1 MCHST
6 LTLRA
11 LLVCGACGCVS
22 LAAATEAAPQPAE
35 TAELTWHTDY
45 AEATQR
51 AKLQQKMLFIFFHD
65 KEPSRTRDLFETK
78 SLVDENIHQRLGRFV
93 LAKLPLDAAIPIN
106 GKMTRLLDHGAFA
119 EMQKRQGVAVV
130 DYANKQRDLYGY
142 VVSTFPFPQ
151 GRYYSPRTLSV
162 ILDLPQGTLTQR
174 TMIYAVRMHP
184 ESPRST
190 RGRFLPI
197 LAREAQSHS
206 THQARIRLQGHHN
219 WDGRFH
225 RINRWI
231 PGGLLA
237 QEVVAESWPNEGLL
251 EACIDCVASWR
262 QSPGHWSAVR
272 SDQPVYGYDIK
283 RGSNGIW
290 YATGIFGNRN

>member
-6 LTLRA
+6 LLLRA
-11 LLVCGACGCVS
+11 LLACALLGSGS
-22 LAAATEAAPQPAE
+22 LAAATEAAPQTSESP
-35 TAELTWHTDY
+35 ELTWHTDY
-45 AEATQR
+45 AEATKR

-65 KEPSRTRDLFETK
+65 NGPSRLRELFETK
-78 SLVDENIHQRLGRFV
+78 SLVDENIRKRLERFV

-106 GKMTRLLDHGAFA
+106 GKMTRLLDHAAFS
-119 EMQKRQGVAVV
+119 EMQKRQGVAIV
-130 DYANKQRDLYGY
+130 DYASPEREINGH

-151 GRYYSPRTLSV
+151 GRYYSARTLSV
-162 ILDLPQGTLTQR
+162 ILDLPRGTITQR

-184 ESPRST
+184 EAPRST
-190 RGRFLPI
+190 RGRFLPV

-219 WDGRFH
+219 WEGRFH

-251 EACIDCVASWR
+251 EACIDCVDSWR

-272 SDQPVYGYDIK
+272 ADQPVYGYDIK
-283 RGSNGIW
+283 RGANGIW

>member
-6 LTLRA
+6 LPLRA
-11 LLVCGACGCVS
+11 WLLCGTWAFASVAG
-22 LAAATEAAPQPAE
+22 ATEAAPTE
-35 TAELTWHTDY
+35 TEATELTWHTDY
-45 AEATQR
+45 AQAVER
-51 AKLQQKMLFIFFHD
+51 AKLQHKMLLIFFHD
-65 KEPSRTRDLFETK
+65 KGVNRLRDLFETK
-78 SLVDENIHQRLGRFV
+78 SLADENIRKRLSNFI

-106 GKMTRLLDHGAFA
+106 GKMTRLLDHAAFA

-130 DYANKQRDLYGY
+130 DYAGAERELHGY

-151 GRYYSPRTLSV
+151 GKYWSARTFAV
-162 ILDLPQGTLTQR
+162 MLDLPRGTLTQR
-174 TMIYAVRMHP
+174 TMIFAVRMHP
-184 ESPRST
+184 EAPRST
-190 RGRFLPI
+190 RGRFLPV

-206 THQARIRLQGHHN
+206 HHQARIRLQGHHN
-219 WDGRFH
+219 WEGRFH

-251 EACIDCVASWR
+251 EACIDCVDSWR
-262 QSPGHWSAVR
+262 QSPGHWSAV
-272 SDQPVYGYDIK
+272 SSSQPVYGYDIK
-283 RGSNGIW
+283 RGGNGIW